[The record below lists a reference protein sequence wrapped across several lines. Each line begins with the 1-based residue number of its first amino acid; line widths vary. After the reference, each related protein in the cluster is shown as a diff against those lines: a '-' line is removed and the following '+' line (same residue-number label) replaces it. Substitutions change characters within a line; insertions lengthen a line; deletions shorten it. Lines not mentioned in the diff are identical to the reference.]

1 MVDDLPVWNLSSDDA
16 ADRAAVDTYWA
27 LQASLT
33 KPPRSLGRLE
43 ELGAQLARLQRTD
56 RPVARPAACVLFA
69 SDHPVA
75 ARGVSAYPIEV
86 TRAMVANFARG
97 GAASTVM
104 CRQLGVAQHV
114 IDVGVGGAP
123 SPGVHRAAVAD
134 LPVGDLVVAEAMP
147 RATYLAAL
155 AAGADAIAALGDVRI
170 VALGEMGIGN
180 STCAAAVGAAILGR
194 PAREL
199 VGPGTGVAGA
209 ALAAKLAAVEA
220 ALARIGAGGGPL
232 AGHAAMQ
239 AVGGR
244 ELAALMG
251 AMAAAAERRIAVLVD
266 GFIATAAALAVCA
279 VAPAVRPALIF
290 AHRSREPGHAR
301 MLAHLDAR
309 PLLDLELALGEATG
323 ALAALPLCDL
333 ACAISGGMAT
343 FAGAGV
349 PDRA

>member
-1 MVDDLPVWNLSSDDA
+1 MDLPRWNLDDHPDADA
-16 ADRAAVDTYWA
+16 AATAYWA
-27 LQASLT
+27 RQAQLT

-43 ELGAQLARLQRTD
+43 DLGAQLARLQRAE

-86 TRAMVANFARG
+86 TRAMVANFASG

-104 CRQLGVAQHV
+104 CRALGIEQRV
-114 IDVGVGGAP
+114 IDVGVRGAP
-123 SPGVHRAAVAD
+123 SSGVHRAAVAE
-134 LPVGDLVVAEAMP
+134 LPVGDLVVADAMP
-147 RATYLAAL
+147 RATYVAAL
-155 AAGADAIAALGDVRI
+155 AAGAEAIAALGDVKL

-220 ALARIGAGGGPL
+220 ALVRIGADAGPID
-232 AGHAAMQ
+232 GHVAMQ

-266 GFIATAAALAVCA
+266 GFIATAAALALCA
-279 VAPAVRPALIF
+279 VAPGARKAMIF

-309 PLLDLELALGEATG
+309 PLLELELALGEATG

-333 ACAISGGMAT
+333 ACAITAEMAT

>member
-1 MVDDLPVWNLSSDDA
+1 MIDLPRWNLDDHPDADA
-16 ADRAAVDTYWA
+16 AATAYWA
-27 LQASLT
+27 RQAQLT

-43 ELGAQLARLQRTD
+43 DLGAQLARLQRTE
-56 RPVARPAACVLFA
+56 RPSARPAACVLFA

-86 TRAMVANFARG
+86 TRAMVANFASG

-104 CRQLGVAQHV
+104 CRQLGIAQHV
-114 IDVGVGGAP
+114 IDVGVLGAP
-123 SPGVHRAAVAD
+123 SPGVHRAAVAE
-134 LPVGDLVVAEAMP
+134 LPVGDLVVADAMP
-147 RATYLAAL
+147 RATYVAAL
-155 AAGADAIAALGDVRI
+155 AAGADAIAALGDVKV

-220 ALARIGAGGGPL
+220 ALARIGADGPID
-232 AGHAAMQ
+232 GHTAMQ
-239 AVGGR
+239 ALGGR

-266 GFIATAAALAVCA
+266 GFIATAAALALCA
-279 VAPAVRPALIF
+279 VAPGARKALIF

-309 PLLDLELALGEATG
+309 PLLELELALGEATG
-323 ALAALPLCDL
+323 ALTALPLCDL
-333 ACAISGGMAT
+333 ACAISAEMAT